1 MEPLSAT
8 DPDTP
13 WATFTLSCSLQKTQ
27 LNIDVNSE
35 AFDIKPN
42 TILQERCRQ
51 VSKNEGKHGLYGN
64 PGTAHQQAPFN
75 SIEKLLCGG

>member
-13 WATFTLSCSLQKTQ
+13 WATFTLSCSLQKKQ

-35 AFDIKPN
+35 VFNLKPN
-42 TILQERCRQ
+42 TILQERSRQ
-51 VSKNEGKHGLYGN
+51 VSKKGGKQGLYGN
-64 PGTAHQQAPFN
+64 PGTAHLQAPIT
-75 SIEKLLCGG
+75 SIEKL

>member
-13 WATFTLSCSLQKTQ
+13 WATFTLSCSLQKNQ
-27 LNIDVNSE
+27 VNIDVNSE
-35 AFDIKPN
+35 VFNLKPN
-42 TILQERCRQ
+42 TILQEKAT
-51 VSKNEGKHGLYGN
+51 VSKKGGKQGLYGN
-64 PGTAHQQAPFN
+64 PGTAHLQVPIN